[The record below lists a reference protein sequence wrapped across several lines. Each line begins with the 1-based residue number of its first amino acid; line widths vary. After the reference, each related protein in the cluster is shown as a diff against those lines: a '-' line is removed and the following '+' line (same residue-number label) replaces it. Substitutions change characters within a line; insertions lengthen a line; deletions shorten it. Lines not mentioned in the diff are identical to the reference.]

1 MFARYLI
8 ISAGLAIAAPL
19 AAESPD
25 VENPPQIVVAYG
37 DLDLTRQADVE
48 ELNRRINRA
57 ANRVCPFE
65 NSKMALSRLLVAKK
79 CVSEAIERTSQKVA
93 QAVESANDRGDRQ
106 HLAARPDR

>member
-79 CVSEAIERTSQKVA
+79 CVSEAIERTPVTLWRLNRVDIYS
-93 QAVESANDRGDRQ
+93 DRTCK
-106 HLAARPDR
+106 LASHRC